1 MKIIFTAI
9 VALVSLSL
17 SAQEFYQFD
26 LEYNASNIS
35 SNTYAV
41 GNFNLDWNSDNGQLS
56 ITHTDNSTKVLWQTN
71 ANVGF
76 VGGAIGEA
84 DIEDNRGSFIVE
96 DHKISVLE
104 TQSIENVNLSG
115 DTFLVC
121 GNVFNDSI
129 EANYCLKFY
138 EVSLNQLEFSLSIEA
153 PINRAY
159 LTYSMADEIGIF
171 GFGAQ
176 CTYFNHKGN
185 RVPILVQEQGVGR
198 GDVNNVLVDIALG
211 SAQGNDYTA
220 YISVPQYITSNSNGL
235 FLENYE
241 ISNFDFTEEDQA
253 QIELYGNELKGR
265 ILNGA
270 TPLKILEEYT
280 AYAGRMKKLPDWVIE
295 GAIIGMQG
303 GTSKLYNIWN
313 QLKIEETP
321 LSAFWI
327 QDWVGQRT
335 SLVGKQ
341 LWWNWELD
349 NNRYPDY
356 DLLLDSLGNYG
367 IELMGYVN
375 PFLVNVYQQKPYR
388 RNQFQEGNDN
398 GYLVTRE
405 NGFPYLIPNT
415 SFSSAII
422 DISNPETRIWIKDI
436 IKDEIIARGFK
447 GWMADFGEALPFDA
461 ILDSEDPATYHNEY
475 AEDWARLNKE
485 AVEEVGLEDEIVF
498 FSRSGYTRSPGES
511 TLFWLG
517 DQLVDWGENDGIKS
531 AVTGL
536 LSSGMSG
543 FSYMHTDIGGY
554 TSFNVG
560 IGPVITRSRELLE
573 RWTEMNAFTVVF
585 RTHEGLGPTSN
596 HQIYEDEA
604 SIQHFAKWA
613 KVFNALLFYRKQLVE
628 EASLTGNPV
637 VRPPFLHYPGDV
649 NVLDL
654 TYQQFMFGDQ
664 FMVAPV
670 TEVGAT
676 STDIYLPEGDWV
688 NLWNGD
694 EVNSSG
700 QTYTINDIP
709 DRPAVFYV
717 KGSTVAAQFIQN
729 MIDAGI
735 YE

>member
-1 MKIIFTAI
+1 MKTFLIALFSITYLSIFG
-9 VALVSLSL
+9 
-17 SAQEFYQFD
+17 QEVYDFD
-26 LEYNASNIS
+26 LEYD
-35 SNTYAV
+35 
-41 GNFNLDWNSDNGQLS
+41 GNEILSADYTIGSFVLNWNSNAGQLTV
-56 ITHTDNSTKVLWQTN
+56 THTDDENKILWQTIEGK
-71 ANVGF
+71 GF
-76 VGGAIGEA
+76 VGAAIGEA

-96 DHKISVLE
+96 DHKISVF
-104 TQSIENVNLSG
+104 TSQSIESMTTNG
-115 DTFLVC
+115 DTLLIC
-121 GNVFNDSI
+121 GQVSNDSLSA
-129 EANYCLKFY
+129 EYCLQWY
-138 EVSLNQLEFSLSIEA
+138 EVSNDQLSFRLEIEN

-159 LTYSMADEIGIF
+159 LTYQMDDAIGIF

-176 CTYFNHKGN
+176 CSHFNHKGN
-185 RVPILVQEQGVGR
+185 RVPVLVQEQGVGR
-198 GDVNNVLVDIALG
+198 GDVDNVLVDLALG

-241 ISNFDFTEEDQA
+241 ISNFDFTHQDIA
-253 QIELYGNELKGR
+253 QIELYGHSMRGR
-265 ILNGA
+265 IINGDS
-270 TPLKILEEYT
+270 PVKILEEYT
-280 AYAGRMKKLPDWVIE
+280 SYSGRMKKLPDWVIE

-313 QLKIEETP
+313 QLQMEETP
-321 LSAFWI
+321 LAAFWI

-349 NNRYPDY
+349 NNRYPEY
-356 DLLLDSLGNYG
+356 DLLLDSLTNND
-367 IELMGYVN
+367 IQLMGYIN

-388 RNQFQEGNDN
+388 RNQFQEGNDF
-398 GYLVTRE
+398 GYLVKRE

-422 DISNPETRIWIKDI
+422 DLSNPETRIWIKDI

-461 ILDSEDPATYHNEY
+461 VLNDEDPATYHNAY
-475 AEDWARLNKE
+475 AEDWASINKE
-485 AVEEVGLEDEIVF
+485 AVTELDLEDEIVF
-498 FSRSGYTRSPGES
+498 FSRSGYTKSSGES

-560 IGPVITRSRELLE
+560 IGPVITRSKELLE
-573 RWTEMNAFTVVF
+573 RWTQMNAFTVVF
-585 RTHEGLGPTSN
+585 RTHEGLGPTAN
-596 HQIYEDEA
+596 YQIYEDET
-604 SIQHFAKWA
+604 SIAHFAKWA
-613 KVFNALLFYRKQLVE
+613 KVFNAWFFYRKQLVE
-628 EASLTGNPV
+628 EAANTGIPV
-637 VRPPFLHYPGDV
+637 VRPPFLHYPDDP
-649 NVLDL
+649 NVWDL
-654 TYQQFMFGDQ
+654 TYQQFMLGDQ
-664 FMVAPV
+664 FMIAPV
-670 TEVGAT
+670 TEEGAT
-676 STDIYLPEGDWV
+676 STAIYLPSGDWI
-688 NLWNGD
+688 NLWTG
-694 EVNSSG
+694 EELNSNG
-700 QTYTINDIP
+700 QTYSIDDLA

-717 KGSTVAAQFIQN
+717 KGSTVAAEFIQN
-729 MIDAGI
+729 MVDAGV